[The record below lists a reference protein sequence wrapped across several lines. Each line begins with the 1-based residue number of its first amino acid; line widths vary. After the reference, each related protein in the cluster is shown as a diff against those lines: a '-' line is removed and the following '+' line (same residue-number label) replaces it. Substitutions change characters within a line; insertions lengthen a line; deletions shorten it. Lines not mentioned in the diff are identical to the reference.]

1 MGASDARAEREVGA
15 AGVRGGRTEG
25 TRTAAVHAPR
35 PTRRSTPHRRALY
48 DDEAGL
54 IAGAEALVFGV
65 LVFLFGTLVVVGG
78 WAVIDA
84 KFATSA
90 AAREAVRAA
99 VEADAGA
106 DLAATG
112 RAGAVRALAAHGVEP
127 SRATILLR
135 HGRQERCAEVRF
147 EVGLK
152 VPLPVIPS
160 LGGRAARVPVTST
173 YAEVID
179 PYRAGLPEGVSCA
192 F

>member
-1 MGASDARAEREVGA
+1 MARAANAETGIEPAASGSLGTGA
-15 AGVRGGRTEG
+15 
-25 TRTAAVHAPR
+25 
-35 PTRRSTPHRRALY
+35 RRAHPRRLTTVCRTWHGLRRG
-48 DDEAGL
+48 EAGL

-65 LVFLFGTLVVVGG
+65 LVFLFGTLVLVGG

-99 VEADAGA
+99 VEAELGA
-106 DLAATG
+106 DLASVG
-112 RAGAVRALAAHGVEP
+112 RGGAAQALAAHGIEP
-127 SRATILLR
+127 SRASVLLR
-135 HGRQERCAEVRF
+135 AGRQERCVEVRF
-147 EVGLK
+147 EVALD
-152 VPLPVIPS
+152 VPLPVIPA
-160 LGGRAARVPVTST
+160 LRGRTARVPVSST

>member
-1 MGASDARAEREVGA
+1 MC
-15 AGVRGGRTEG
+15 
-25 TRTAAVHAPR
+25 
-35 PTRRSTPHRRALY
+35 

-65 LVFLFGTLVVVGG
+65 LVFVFGTLVVVGG

-99 VEADAGA
+99 VEAAPGA
-106 DLAATG
+106 DLAAVG
-112 RAGAVRALAAHGVEP
+112 RSGATRALSAHGVEP
-127 SRATILLR
+127 SRATILLQA
-135 HGRQERCAEVRF
+135 GRQERCAEVRF
-147 EVGLK
+147 EVGLQ

-160 LGGRAARVPVTST
+160 LGGRTARVPVSST

>member
-1 MGASDARAEREVGA
+1 MVPTRLGRGRSGDGSAPGEGDRSAGRRRPARPSACTLR
-15 AGVRGGRTEG
+15 
-25 TRTAAVHAPR
+25 R
-35 PTRRSTPHRRALY
+35 PTWRQRC
-48 DDEAGL
+48 DEEDGL

-65 LVFLFGTLVVVGG
+65 LVFLFGTLVFVGG

-99 VEADAGA
+99 VEAEPGA
-106 DLAATG
+106 DL
-112 RAGAVRALAAHGVEP
+112 GAVGRSGAARALVAHGIEP
-127 SRATILLR
+127 SRARILLR
-135 HGRQERCAEVRF
+135 SGRQERCAEVRF
-147 EVGLK
+147 EVGLE
-152 VPLPVIPS
+152 VAMPVIPS
-160 LGGRAARVPVTST
+160 LRGRTARVPVSST